1 MKRSKIQ
8 ILALRLLQR
17 IRSSSGTLGVSRFTE
32 ISSLVLRRTAVSC
45 AMLVFVAF
53 AQDSKTEREHPRA
66 DQQGTLRIDV
76 FESSEASHESLQKK
90 APIQFAKE
98 RSATLT
104 ITVDDSVKY
113 QEIDGFGASL
123 SESSAWLLK
132 RKLTD
137 PQRREALLMLFD
149 RKRGIGLSMLRQP
162 MGASDFA
169 LSEYSYDDVPVGET
183 DPELKKF
190 SLDHD
195 RVDILPVLKEILAI
209 NPKIKIIGSPW
220 SAPGWMKTSSS
231 MTQGALLPSAYDAYA
246 RYFVKYVQE
255 YEAAGVP
262 IFAITMQ
269 NEPLHVPHDYPG
281 LGMMATEQTAFLRD
295 HLGPAFQKA
304 GLRTKILVFDHN
316 WDLVQYPI
324 SILNDANAAK
334 FAAGTATHCYG
345 GSVTAQNELHQ
356 RFSDKD
362 IWMTECSGGEWQ
374 KGKLLQQQ
382 LHLIIGVTR
391 HWGKSVIFW
400 NLALNQNHEPYL
412 GGCTTCRGVMTV
424 DESSSPAQV
433 KPTVDYTALG
443 HASKFLLPGA
453 RRIESNTFGQGSLE
467 DVAFQNPDGSVVV
480 VVLNGSDSP
489 ISFNLSWRGRFAQY
503 KLAGA
508 EAATFVWGGHSEQ

>member
-1 MKRSKIQ
+1 VKS
-8 ILALRLLQR
+8 LA
-17 IRSSSGTLGVSRFTE
+17 RFTRTSVRRALLLGLLLPIGLSPQTRPNTTHFTALQAKGSASIE
-32 ISSLVLRRTAVSC
+32 VIKSSEELHQSLV
-45 AMLVFVAF
+45 
-53 AQDSKTEREHPRA
+53 ERP
-66 DQQGTLRIDV
+66 
-76 FESSEASHESLQKK
+76 SLQFGSPPTP
-90 APIQFAKE
+90 A
-98 RSATLT
+98 LT
-104 ITVDDSVKY
+104 IRVDDTVKY

-132 RKLTD
+132 RKLSD
-137 PQRREALLMLFD
+137 SQRKNALQMLFD
-149 RKRGIGLSMLRQP
+149 RKKGIGLSILRQP

-195 RVDILPVLKEILAI
+195 RADILPVLKEILAI

-231 MTQGALLPSAYDAYA
+231 MTQGALLPSAYDPYA

-262 IFAITMQ
+262 IFAVTMQ
-269 NEPLHVPHDYPG
+269 NEPMHVPHDYPG
-281 LGMMATEQTAFLRD
+281 LGMMATEQAAFLRD

-316 WDLVQYPI
+316 WDLIQYPI
-324 SILNDANAAK
+324 SVLSDEQAGK
-334 FAAGTATHCYG
+334 FSAGIATHCYG
-345 GSVTAQNELHQ
+345 GSVTAQDELHQ
-356 RFSDKD
+356 RFPDKD

-382 LHLIIGVTR
+382 LQLIIGATR
-391 HWGKSVIFW
+391 HWAKSVILW

-412 GGCTTCRGVMTV
+412 GGCTTCRGVVTV
-424 DESSSPAQV
+424 DESTSPVQV
-433 KPTVDYTALG
+433 KATVDYTALG
-443 HASKFLLPGA
+443 HASKFLRPGA

-467 DVAFQNPDGSVVV
+467 DVAFQNPDGSIVLI
-480 VVLNGSDSP
+480 VLNSSDSA
-489 ISFNLSWRGRFAQY
+489 ISFNLNWRGQSAQY
-503 KLAGA
+503 KLGGA
-508 EAATFVWGGHSEQ
+508 EAATFVWGGPSER

>member
-1 MKRSKIQ
+1 MSHFIESST
-8 ILALRLLQR
+8 LL
-17 IRSSSGTLGVSRFTE
+17 L
-32 ISSLVLRRTAVSC
+32 LLRRTLALC
-45 AMLVFVAF
+45 AIFVFA
-53 AQDSKTEREHPRA
+53 AIGQNA
-66 DQQGTLRIDV
+66 DHVGKPTGAEQHSTVRIDV
-76 FESSEASHESLQKK
+76 FESSEASSESLQKK
-90 APIQFAKE
+90 AAIQFGKE
-98 RSATLT
+98 RSDALT
-104 ITVDDSVKY
+104 ITVDDSKKY

-137 PQRREALLMLFD
+137 SQRKDALQMLFD
-149 RKRGIGLSMLRQP
+149 RKKGIGLTMLRQP

-195 RVDILPVLKEILAI
+195 RADILPVLKEILAI
-209 NPKIKIIGSPW
+209 NPKMKIIASPW

-231 MTQGALLPSAYDAYA
+231 MIQGALLPSAYDAYA
-246 RYFVKYVQE
+246 RYFVKYAQE

-281 LGMMATEQTAFLRD
+281 LGMMATEQTTFLRD

-304 GLRTKILVFDHN
+304 GLRTKILIFDHN
-316 WDLVQYPI
+316 WDLIQYPI
-324 SILNDANAAK
+324 SVFNDGKAASYS
-334 FAAGTATHCYG
+334 AGIATHCYG
-345 GSVTAQNELHQ
+345 GSVTAQDELHQ
-356 RFSDKD
+356 RFPEKE
-362 IWMTECSGGEWQ
+362 IWMTECSGGDWQ

-382 LHLIIGVTR
+382 LQLIIGVTR
-391 HWGKSVIFW
+391 HWAKSVILW

-412 GGCTTCRGVMTV
+412 GGCTTCRGVITV
-424 DESSSPAQV
+424 DESASPVQV

-467 DVAFQNPDGSVVV
+467 DVAFQNPDGSIAVI
-480 VVLNGSDSP
+480 VLNSSDSP
-489 ISFNLSWRGRFAQY
+489 ISFNLNWRGQSAQY

-508 EAATFVWGGHSEQ
+508 AAATFVWGGHAE